1 MAILDIIQNSRPNIN
16 GSTLKAYE
24 TSFRAFSA
32 PSLPEELR
40 LLKDGGIPETIEPF
54 LDFPHIKKIV
64 DNMKGKDGETPITF
78 LTKRARLTAALIA
91 VGTKEEKDE
100 VILEKYRKEIRRLND
115 KYDRKLIKERKHF
128 QEDNNWL
135 ERDQIDKVRILIER
149 DIKKQNIMS
158 MNELNQHQ
166 YYFLQEYLIVAIY
179 TILRPRRLADFA
191 PMYVVD
197 SEEDIEEGK
206 NYLINPDETNKNKK
220 MIIQDYKTAKHYG
233 RVEFKMNAKL
243 AKIINMVRQY
253 NNEPTLLLNKRVLP
267 MTSNQLGKVVTDVF
281 KRYTGKHI
289 TVTQLRK
296 LYVSQNIDMME
307 LEKAD
312 KIAYDMAHSTKVQRK
327 YYFKKNV

>member
-1 MAILDIIQNSRPNIN
+1 MAILEIIRQQRPNIN

-24 TSFRAFSA
+24 TSFRAFS
-32 PSLPEELR
+32 SLGVPEELR
-40 LLKDGGIPETIEPF
+40 LIKDGGIPETVEPF
-54 LDFPHIKKIV
+54 LDFPRIKKII
-64 DNMKGKDGETPITF
+64 DTMKGKDGETPITF
-78 LTKRARLTAALIA
+78 LTKRARLTAAVIA
-91 VGTKEEKDE
+91 VGSVENKDE
-100 VILEKYRKEIRRLND
+100 DLIERYRKEIRKYND

-135 ERDQIDKVRILIER
+135 TREEIEKVRISMER

-166 YYFLQEYLIVAIY
+166 YYFLQEYLIIAIY

-191 PMYVVD
+191 PMYVVA
-197 SEEDIEEGK
+197 SEKDIEEGK

-233 RVEFKMNAKL
+233 KVEFKLNAKL

-253 NNEPTLLLNKRVLP
+253 NNEPSLLLNKRVLP

-312 KIAYDMAHSTKVQRK
+312 KIAADMAHSTKVQRK
-327 YYFKKNV
+327 YYFKKKV

>member
-1 MAILDIIQNSRPNIN
+1 
-16 GSTLKAYE
+16 
-24 TSFRAFSA
+24 
-32 PSLPEELR
+32 
-40 LLKDGGIPETIEPF
+40 
-54 LDFPHIKKIV
+54 
-64 DNMKGKDGETPITF
+64 MKGKDGETPITF

-91 VGTKEEKDE
+91 VGTQEEENE
-100 VILEKYRKEIRRLND
+100 VVLEKYRKEIRRLND

-166 YYFLQEYLIVAIY
+166 YYFLQEYLIIAIY

-197 SEEDIEEGK
+197 SEKDIEEGK

-233 RVEFKMNAKL
+233 KVEFKMNAKL

-312 KIAYDMAHSTKVQRK
+312 KIASDMAHSTKVQRK
-327 YYFKKNV
+327 YYFKKKV